1 MQRAPL
7 PLPRLVIKREVAALD
22 DFRFEDF
29 EIVGYQSHP
38 HIAAPVAV

>member
-1 MQRAPL
+1 MQAA
-7 PLPRLVIKREVAALD
+7 VADISPPKFAIF

-29 EIVGYQSHP
+29 EIVDYRSHP